1 MNDQYYANG
10 QKAFEQKG
18 NIRTYF
24 FKTGKLRAKGKFING
39 SMEGKWIFNRVTGE
53 LWQIGHFLQ
62 NEKHGEWIRYDKKGT
77 VEYHAE
83 FVDGKLIKKIK

>member
-1 MNDQYYANG
+1 MNDQYFANG
-10 QKAFEQKG
+10 QKVYEQQG

-24 FKTGKLRAKGKFING
+24 FITGKIRAKGKFNNG
-39 SMEGKWIFNRVTGE
+39 SMEGKWIFNRNTGD

-83 FVDGKLIKKIK
+83 FVNGKLTNKIK

>member
-1 MNDQYYANG
+1 MKNQFYANG
-10 QKAFEQKG
+10 QKAYDQKG

-24 FKTGKLRAKGKFING
+24 YKSGEMRAKGKFING
-39 SMEGKWIFNRVTGE
+39 SMEGKWIFNRNTGD

-83 FVDGKLIKKIK
+83 FVDGKLTNKIK